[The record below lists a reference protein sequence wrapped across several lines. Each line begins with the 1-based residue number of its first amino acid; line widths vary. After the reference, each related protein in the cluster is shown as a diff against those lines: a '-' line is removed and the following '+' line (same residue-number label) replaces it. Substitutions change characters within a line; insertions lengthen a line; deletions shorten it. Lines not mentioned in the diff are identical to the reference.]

1 MQPIDHA
8 QLSRL
13 DLNLLVAF
21 DALMRERH
29 VTRAARRIGLGQ
41 PAMSHHLARL
51 RELLG
56 DELFTRAPTGI
67 IPTPHAQALAE
78 PVRTALACLQGIL
91 TQRPFDPATQERHF
105 RVSLSDGLESALM
118 PPLLALVAE
127 EAPGVTLS
135 LSPLQEAQGLAM
147 LDDGTLDLLV
157 GPPLEQAPHHKLRL
171 FCAGG
176 YLVVFDPSTVRVD
189 TPLSLEDFLSI
200 PHVRVSRRADSS
212 DAVDDA
218 LALLRLRRRVAVQT
232 THALS
237 VPHLLR
243 GARLLGLLPRRS
255 ALASAKAFGLSV
267 SPPPLALSAESIAMR
282 WHASRDSDPGHIW
295 LREAMFQAATS
306 SGEDGAFTRVAA
318 RTPPPPKRSRQKVA
332 MGLTGEPVPP
342 SMARGAMLRRKS

>member
-1 MQPIDHA
+1 MLPIDHA

-29 VTRAARRIGLGQ
+29 VTRAAHRIGLGQ

-56 DELFTRAPTGI
+56 DELFTRAPTGVV
-67 IPTPHAQALAE
+67 PTPHALMLAE
-78 PVRTALACLQGIL
+78 PVRTALACLQGVL

-105 RVSLSDGLESALM
+105 KVSLSDGLESSLVPAFLS
-118 PPLLALVAE
+118 LAAS

-135 LSPLQEAQGLAM
+135 LSPLQESLGLSL
-147 LDDGTLDLLV
+147 LDDGALDLLV
-157 GPPLEQAPHHKLRL
+157 GPPLEQAPHHKLRQ

-176 YLVVFDPSTVRVD
+176 YRVVFDPDVVD
-189 TPLSLEDFLSI
+189 VDLPLSLEDFLSI

-212 DAVDDA
+212 DVVDDA
-218 LALLRLRRRVAVQT
+218 LARLRLKRRVAVQT
-232 THALS
+232 AHSLS

-243 GARLLGLLPRRS
+243 GSRLLAVLPRRA
-255 ALASAKAFGLSV
+255 ALASAQAFGLSI
-267 SPPPLALSAESIAMR
+267 SEPPLPLTADAIVMR
-282 WHASRDSDPGHIW
+282 WHASRDADPGHRW
-295 LREAMFQAATS
+295 LRETMFRAATQ
-306 SGEDGAFTRVAA
+306 SGEENSAPHVTA
-318 RTPPPPKRSRQKVA
+318 RTPPRRRRSRQKVA

-342 SMARGAMLRRKS
+342 STARGATLKRKS